1 MEIKRISYQNF
12 GLRITDNMSLQILR
26 YMWARKSSQAAS
38 SQAFLKIKN
47 AADDSFVLTVDKI
60 YDESPE
66 FLLRKNPYPPEK
78 VQVEFYNLKDVVL
91 KKKRGRPKK
100 NPAHII
106 QKEPVSP
113 LIVADKIEK
122 AVIAYRNKYKV

>member
-1 MEIKRISYQNF
+1 MSGNDIK
-12 GLRITDNMSLQILR
+12 NMPQIDL
-26 YMWARKSSQAAS
+26 
-38 SQAFLKIKN
+38 LKIKN

-91 KKKRGRPKK
+91 KNKRGRQKK
-100 NPAHII
+100 NPTHII